1 MFPRRPGPSSTVS
14 GRPVSPTG
22 SPGRRPDVSSYTWMT
37 VFSPRTWMTSPM
49 SCSSPTSTTSYIRG
63 RRPIAVTTGP
73 ATRWIVPVSLTSA
86 FVAFA
91 RAASSPTSLEQVH
104 ADRPPHL
111 RPEVFV
117 LCRTDRNHDGA
128 GDRLEPSPHRVAQA
142 LHVRGAQDQDA
153 HRRVLEDVGNLLL
166 DVLLRTRDGASHADE
181 LEPLDEI
188 VPAYRGDLHL
198 TPPGALGSRRSRA
211 RSPSRE
217 RSAECSAPRGLSSG
231 CSRGSGGSTADGDAS
246 TSSPR
251 SGGPSR
257 PSAGAPRPR
266 WPRPARG
273 RPRCRRRR
281 NTRAGGPSARPCR
294 AAPSRRVRPRSSRT
308 LPEARFLGRRRLS
321 RPRPGGVSS
330 GSRCRSPA
338 R

>member
-37 VFSPRTWMTSPM
+37 VFSPRIWMTAPM
-49 SCSSPTSTTSYIRG
+49 SCSSPTSITSCMRG

-86 FVAFA
+86 FVIFA

-117 LCRTDRNHDGA
+117 LRRADRDDDGA
-128 GDRLEPSPHRVAQA
+128 GDRLEPSPHRVAQS
-142 LHVRGAQDQDA
+142 LHVRGAQDQDT
-153 HRRVLEDVGNLLL
+153 HRRVLEDLCDLLL
-166 DVLLRTRDGASHADE
+166 EGLLRARDRASHADE

-188 VPAYRGDLHL
+188 VPADRGNLHL

-217 RSAECSAPRGLSSG
+217 RSAGCFAPRGLSSG
-231 CSRGSGGSTADGDAS
+231 CSRGSGGSTMDAGGS

-251 SGGPSR
+251 SGGPS
-257 PSAGAPRPR
+257 
-266 WPRPARG
+266 
-273 RPRCRRRR
+273 
-281 NTRAGGPSARPCR
+281 
-294 AAPSRRVRPRSSRT
+294 
-308 LPEARFLGRRRLS
+308 
-321 RPRPGGVSS
+321 
-330 GSRCRSPA
+330 
-338 R
+338 

>member
-49 SCSSPTSTTSYIRG
+49 SCSSPTSITSYMRG

-73 ATRWIVPVSLTSA
+73 ATRWIAPVSLTSA

-117 LCRTDRNHDGA
+117 LRRADRDDDRA
-128 GDRLEPSPHRVAQA
+128 SDRLEPSPHRVAQS
-142 LHVRGAQDQDA
+142 LHVRGAQDQDT
-153 HRRVLEDVGNLLL
+153 HRRILEDLCDLLL
-166 DVLLRTRDGASHADE
+166 GGLLRARDRASHADE

-188 VPAYRGDLHL
+188 VPADRGDLQISHHQELSDHVGREPALPPTGDQPDVLHL
-198 TPPGALGSRRSRA
+198 AVFPQDVVEDRQ
-211 RSPSRE
+211 
-217 RSAECSAPRGLSSG
+217 
-231 CSRGSGGSTADGDAS
+231 D
-246 TSSPR
+246 
-251 SGGPSR
+251 
-257 PSAGAPRPR
+257 
-266 WPRPARG
+266 
-273 RPRCRRRR
+273 
-281 NTRAGGPSARPCR
+281 
-294 AAPSRRVRPRSSRT
+294 
-308 LPEARFLGRRRLS
+308 
-321 RPRPGGVSS
+321 
-330 GSRCRSPA
+330 
-338 R
+338 

>member
-1 MFPRRPGPSSTVS
+1 
-14 GRPVSPTG
+14 
-22 SPGRRPDVSSYTWMT
+22 MT
-37 VFSPRTWMTSPM
+37 VFSPRIWMTSPM
-49 SCSSPTSTTSYIRG
+49 SCSSPTSTTSYMRG

-91 RAASSPTSLEQVH
+91 RAGMPPTSLEQ
-104 ADRPPHL
+104 APAYPPPHL
-111 RPEVFV
+111 RPEVLV
-117 LCRTDRNHDGA
+117 LRRTDRDDDGA
-128 GDRLEPSPHRVAQA
+128 GDRLEPSPHRMAQA

-153 HRRVLEDVGNLLL
+153 HRGVLEDLGDLLL
-166 DVLLRTRDGASHADE
+166 DRFLRARDGASHADE

-188 VPAYRGDLHL
+188 VPADRGNLHL

-211 RSPSRE
+211 RSPSHG
-217 RSAECSAPRGLSSG
+217 RSAGCSAPRGLSSG
-231 CSRGSGGSTADGDAS
+231 CSRGSGGSTTDAGGS

-257 PSAGAPRPR
+257 PSAGAHRPR

-273 RPRCRRRR
+273 RPRSRRRR
-281 NTRAGGPSARPCR
+281 NTRAGGPSGRPCR
-294 AAPSRRVRPRSSRT
+294 AAPSRRARLRSSRT
-308 LPEARFLGRRRLS
+308 LPEERWRGRRRLS